1 MLLGL
6 LCRGWA
12 NNRNE
17 NPAFLQRLPRTLLRL
32 AADGIEHNVHV
43 MHHILK
49 SCLLV
54 IDGFVHSQLPQK
66 RLIPGW
72 MLSQSRTLPST
83 SRVVPQ
89 SPPRLRLRHESI
101 LFGLSSAQQFRIAP
115 ATRSP
120 PRQESW
126 RRGHGQSTLV

>member
-1 MLLGL
+1 MILGL

-54 IDGFVHSQLPQK
+54 IDWFVHSQLPQK
-66 RLIPGW
+66 RLIPGGCCPNNVR
-72 MLSQSRTLPST
+72 SLPLRELYRQAAHASGCAMR
-83 SRVVPQ
+83 SEERRVG
-89 SPPRLRLRHESI
+89 EE
-101 LFGLSSAQQFRIAP
+101 G
-115 ATRSP
+115 
-120 PRQESW
+120 
-126 RRGHGQSTLV
+126 RRRWEW